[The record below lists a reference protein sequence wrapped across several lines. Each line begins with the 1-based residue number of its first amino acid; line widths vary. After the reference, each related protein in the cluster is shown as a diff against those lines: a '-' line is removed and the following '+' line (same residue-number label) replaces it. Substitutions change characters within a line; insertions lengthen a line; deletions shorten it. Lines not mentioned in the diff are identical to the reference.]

1 MMFLG
6 NENFFGAKGRAMSG
20 YLHNISMLVVDDCN
34 FTRRV
39 SVRILECFGARN
51 VREALDGDDAIDQV
65 IAQKPDIVL
74 TDWVMLPR
82 SGLYFTHWARTGR
95 DTPDPYLPI
104 IMMSS
109 YSDLSRVREARD
121 AGVNEFLVKPM
132 APVDLMRRIQS
143 IIEKPRPF
151 IRDDDYFGPDRRR
164 RMMAFSGED
173 RRFDRN
179 AVTLSG
185 VHKTARSKSA
195 SISFE

>member
-1 MMFLG
+1 
-6 NENFFGAKGRAMSG
+6 
-20 YLHNISMLVVDDCN
+20 MLVVDDCN

-65 IAQKPDIVL
+65 IAKKPDIVL
-74 TDWVMLPR
+74 TDWVMSPR
-82 SGLYFTHWARTGR
+82 SGLHFTHWARTGR

-109 YSDLSRVREARD
+109 YSDLDRVKEARD

-151 IRDDDYFGPDRRR
+151 VRNDNYFGPDRRR
-164 RMMAFSGED
+164 RMMPFDGED
-173 RRFDRN
+173 RRFDHN
-179 AVTLSG
+179 AILLRG
-185 VHKTARSKSA
+185 AHKNSHGKSA

>member
-1 MMFLG
+1 
-6 NENFFGAKGRAMSG
+6 MSG

-74 TDWVMLPR
+74 TDWVMFPR
-82 SGLYFTHWARTGR
+82 SGLHFTHWARTGR

-109 YSDLSRVREARD
+109 YSDLPRVKEARD

-164 RMMAFSGED
+164 RMMAFDGED

-179 AVTLSG
+179 TIALSG

>member
-1 MMFLG
+1 
-6 NENFFGAKGRAMSG
+6 
-20 YLHNISMLVVDDCN
+20 MLLVDDCN

-65 IAQKPDIVL
+65 IAKKPDIVL
-74 TDWVMLPR
+74 TDWVMSPR
-82 SGLYFTHWARTGR
+82 SGLHFTHWVRTGR

-109 YSDLSRVREARD
+109 YSDLDRVKEARD

-151 IRDDDYFGPDRRR
+151 IRNDDYFGPDRRR
-164 RMMAFSGED
+164 RMMPFDGED

-179 AVTLSG
+179 AILLG
-185 VHKTARSKSA
+185 GAHKSSHGKSA